1 MGDQAINP
9 ERTERTAHATS
20 HHTSLLLPLKAL
32 VGTRHGDERQRLNG
46 HGRLVEVGEGERGG
60 LGSRRG
66 SRRTAGRTASR
77 PFHPSGLEKKVPL
90 QGWENR

>member
-9 ERTERTAHATS
+9 DRQRTERTRR
-20 HHTSLLLPLKAL
+20 HTSLLLPLKAL

-66 SRRTAGRTASR
+66 SRRTAGRT
-77 PFHPSGLEKKVPL
+77 G
-90 QGWENR
+90 